1 MAKKK
6 KEEDFGFIGLDG
18 QMKIVKALIED
29 KKELSS
35 YVGIV
40 NQNLFTDEYLR
51 EIVGTVKDYYNK
63 NKTTPSYQ
71 LLEIILKEKQR
82 DAITEEQLLG
92 YLSQMKSDDYLLEMS
107 KYKEMAIRFFQQ
119 QESIKVVNK
128 MEKMLKDGGFKQD
141 EWINI
146 LDEGK
151 KIILNDEEND
161 GIGFTDLMDE
171 IALGSQEGER
181 VPTGIN
187 PIDSIL
193 GGGLEKGRMALCVAP
208 TGRGKTTLSTV
219 MASNAALAGK
229 KVLQI
234 VFEDTEK
241 EVQIKHYAKLLNKY
255 TTSITRDGLT
265 KEEKDI
271 LMTYAPMMKNRIIK
285 RMKNGI
291 TTWEDV
297 ENYVNHL
304 IKAQDFKPDVIF
316 VDYFDCLKHST
327 DTRKTTFEAATRCCR
342 KIECYA
348 GTNDIAIWIF
358 QQTNREAFNNDS
370 DKELEAT
377 LQGAITLAQISSF
390 NLFMIRSQED
400 MTKDR
405 ASFRITKN
413 RQGAVATFEDF
424 YLNNGTL
431 QLDCEQKVDNELN
444 FKFIYEQNF

>member
-6 KEEDFGFIGLDG
+6 KEEDFGFIGLEG
-18 QMKIVKALIED
+18 QIKIVKALIED

-40 NQNLFTDEYLR
+40 NQNLFTDPNLR
-51 EIVGTVKDYYNK
+51 EIVTAVKDYYNK

-71 LLEIILKEKQR
+71 LLEIIIKEKQR
-82 DAITEEQLLG
+82 DEIAEEE
-92 YLSQMKSDDYLLEMS
+92 MKQFIKMIKDDDYLFEMS

-119 QESIKVVNK
+119 QESIKVLNK
-128 MEKMLKDGGFKQD
+128 MEKMLKDGGFNQE

-151 KIILNDEEND
+151 KIILNEEED
-161 GIGFTDLMDE
+161 YGIGFTDLMDE

-181 VPTGIN
+181 VPTGIK
-187 PIDSIL
+187 PFDDIL

-208 TGRGKTTLSTV
+208 TGRGKTTISTI

-265 KEEKDI
+265 KEEKEH

-304 IKAQDFKPDVIF
+304 MKAQDFKPDVIF
-316 VDYFDCLKHST
+316 IDYFDCLKHST
-327 DTRKTTFEAATRCCR
+327 DTRLKGFEASTKCCR

-348 GTNDIAIWIF
+348 GLNDIAIWVF
-358 QQTNREAFNNDS
+358 QQTNREAFRDTS

-390 NLFMIRSQED
+390 NLFMIRTQED

-413 RQGAVATFEDF
+413 RQGAVNSFDDL

-431 QLDCEQKVDNELN
+431 QLDCEHRIDNECKIN
-444 FKFIYEQNF
+444 FVYEHEY